1 MVNLV
6 KPKLLETEDV
16 TYMVDLAL
24 DKKQLKENSKH
35 SPISNTSKD
44 GVKKRSESI
53 IKNDI
58 LVNLMNGIPLT
69 KICSSPDFPVI
80 TTVYQWMTKDEEFAG
95 QITQARMNGAL
106 SNLDKGYEEMER
118 ISNMKNKTH
127 TDITLLNTKLTHL
140 RWIASKIIP
149 QFNDKI
155 VNEHK
160 GDVTYKIGWETKDP
174 ILTEKKKVSSHTT

>member
-1 MVNLV
+1 
-6 KPKLLETEDV
+6 
-16 TYMVDLAL
+16 
-24 DKKQLKENSKH
+24 
-35 SPISNTSKD
+35 
-44 GVKKRSESI
+44 
-53 IKNDI
+53 
-58 LVNLMNGIPLT
+58 MNGIPLT

-80 TTVYQWMTKDEEFAG
+80 TTVYQWMTKDEEFAA

-160 GDVTYKIGWETKDP
+160 VDVT
-174 ILTEKKKVSSHTT
+174 

>member
-35 SPISNTSKD
+35 SPISN
-44 GVKKRSESI
+44 
-53 IKNDI
+53 
-58 LVNLMNGIPLT
+58 T